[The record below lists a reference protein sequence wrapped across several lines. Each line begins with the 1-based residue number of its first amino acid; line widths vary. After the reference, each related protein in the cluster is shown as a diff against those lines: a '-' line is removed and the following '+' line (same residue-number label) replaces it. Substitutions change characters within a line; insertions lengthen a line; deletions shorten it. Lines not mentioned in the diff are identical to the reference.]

1 MRALVISDIHANLPA
16 LEAVLAVAPQ
26 YDAVW
31 NLGDIVGYGP
41 NPNELVD
48 LARKLGGIVVR
59 GNHDRACSGIM
70 PNCKLRDF
78 SRFAAEAVHWTQG
91 VLTEENKEWISKLR
105 QGPVWPIRRK
115 VQCVHGAP
123 EHEDEYIFSEKTL
136 WLLCMKVGRGLHSA
150 VIRTT
155 RLAGHCIGTN

>member
-1 MRALVISDIHANLPA
+1 MRALIISDIHSSLEA

-41 NPNELVD
+41 NPNEVVD

-70 PNCKLRDF
+70 
-78 SRFAAEAVHWTQG
+78 H
-91 VLTEENKEWISKLR
+91 
-105 QGPVWPIRRK
+105 
-115 VQCVHGAP
+115 
-123 EHEDEYIFSEKTL
+123 FSEFRNL
-136 WLLCMKVGRGLHSA
+136 SDQRQLFIPVDDNYFSL
-150 VIRTT
+150 
-155 RLAGHCIGTN
+155 